1 MLRKSEFKKIIISA
15 LIILIISIISILTIN
30 KIQYKKYT
38 NIINNKIVEIIS
50 NVQELADKED
60 IEIDDQEIIEILRKK
75 SNGTQGTKLLENYG
89 YNGEYVYINQ
99 LNDEMKM
106 TQIYEIILI
115 IAIFILTITIWTL
128 YTIKQNKKIHEID
141 MYLKKVNSGDYTLK
155 IEENSEDELSKLRNE
170 LYKTTVLL
178 REAAEN
184 SKKENINLSNS
195 LADISHQ
202 LKTPLT
208 SIRIM
213 IDNIYDN
220 PDMDEETKMDFIKS
234 INNQIEWISSLV
246 VSLLKL
252 AKFDAGTIVM
262 NDENVNIIELINNV
276 KDNLSIILEL
286 KEIDII
292 LEYDHSKPIIVSID
306 YTWQLEALTNIIK
319 NAIEHSKNNS
329 KIHIKIEDS
338 SVFTKIIIA
347 DEGEGISKKDL
358 PHIFQRFYKSEKS
371 SENSIG
377 IGLSLAKTI
386 IEKDNGYINVK
397 SEEGKGTTF
406 YIKYMKK

>member
-30 KIQYKKYT
+30 KVQYKKYT

-292 LEYDHSKPIIVSID
+292 LEYDQNKPIIVSID

-338 SVFTKIIIA
+338 SVFTKIIIE

>member
-1 MLRKSEFKKIIISA
+1 MLRKSELKKIIILA
-15 LIILIISIISILTIN
+15 LIILIISIISIITIN

-38 NIINNKIVEIIS
+38 NMINNKIAEIIS
-50 NVQELADKED
+50 NVQEQADKED

-75 SNGTQGTKLLENYG
+75 SKGTQGTKLLENYG
-89 YNGEYVYINQ
+89 YNGDYVYINQ

-141 MYLKKVNSGDYTLK
+141 MYLKKVNRGDYTLK

-220 PDMDEETKMDFIKS
+220 PDMDEETKMDFIKN

-292 LEYDHSKPIIVSID
+292 LEYDQNKPIIVSID

-338 SVFTKIIIA
+338 SVFTKIIIE
-347 DEGEGISKKDL
+347 DEGEGISKKDW

-397 SEEGKGTTF
+397 SEEGKGPTF

>member
-15 LIILIISIISILTIN
+15 SIILIISIISILTIN

-38 NIINNKIVEIIS
+38 NMINNKIVEIIS

-75 SNGTQGTKLLENYG
+75 SNGTQGTKLLESYG

-178 REAAEN
+178 RESAEN

-208 SIRIM
+208 STRIM

-338 SVFTKIIIA
+338 SVFTKIIIE

>member
-1 MLRKSEFKKIIISA
+1 MLRKSELKKIIILA
-15 LIILIISIISILTIN
+15 LIILIISIISIITIN

-38 NIINNKIVEIIS
+38 NMINNKIAEIIS
-50 NVQELADKED
+50 NVQEQADKED

-75 SNGTQGTKLLENYG
+75 SNGTQGTKLLESYG
-89 YNGEYVYINQ
+89 YNGDYAYINQ
-99 LNDEMKM
+99 LNYEMKM

-141 MYLKKVNSGDYTLK
+141 MYLKKVNRGDYTLK

-292 LEYDHSKPIIVSID
+292 LEYDQNKPIIVSID

-338 SVFTKIIIA
+338 SVFTKIIIE

-386 IEKDNGYINVK
+386 IEKDNGYINVR

>member
-1 MLRKSEFKKIIISA
+1 MLRKSELKKIIISA
-15 LIILIISIISILTIN
+15 SIILIISIISIITIN

-75 SNGTQGTKLLENYG
+75 SNGTQGTKLLESYG
-89 YNGEYVYINQ
+89 YNGDYVYINQ

>member
-1 MLRKSEFKKIIISA
+1 MLRKSELKKIIISA
-15 LIILIISIISILTIN
+15 SIILIISIISIITIN

-75 SNGTQGTKLLENYG
+75 SNGTQGTKLLESYG
-89 YNGEYVYINQ
+89 YNGDYVYINQ

-106 TQIYEIILI
+106 TQIYETILI

-292 LEYDHSKPIIVSID
+292 LEYDQNKPIIVSID

-338 SVFTKIIIA
+338 SVFTKIIIE

>member
-1 MLRKSEFKKIIISA
+1 MLRKSELKKIIILA
-15 LIILIISIISILTIN
+15 LIILIINIISIITIN

-38 NIINNKIVEIIS
+38 NMINNKIAEIIS
-50 NVQELADKED
+50 NVQEQADKED

-75 SNGTQGTKLLENYG
+75 SKGTQGTKLLENYG
-89 YNGEYVYINQ
+89 YNGDYVYINQ

-141 MYLKKVNSGDYTLK
+141 MYLKKVNRGDYTLK

-292 LEYDHSKPIIVSID
+292 LEYDQNKPIIVSID

-338 SVFTKIIIA
+338 SVFTKIIIE

>member
-1 MLRKSEFKKIIISA
+1 MLRKSELKKIIILA
-15 LIILIISIISILTIN
+15 LIILTISIISIITIN

-38 NIINNKIVEIIS
+38 NMINNKIAEIIS

-60 IEIDDQEIIEILRKK
+60 IEINDQEIIEILRKK
-75 SNGTQGTKLLENYG
+75 SNGTQGTKLLESYG
-89 YNGEYVYINQ
+89 YNGDYVYINQ

-141 MYLKKVNSGDYTLK
+141 MYLKKVNRGDYTLK

-292 LEYDHSKPIIVSID
+292 LEYDQNKPIIVSID

-338 SVFTKIIIA
+338 SVFTKIIIE

>member
-1 MLRKSEFKKIIISA
+1 MLRKSELKKIIILA
-15 LIILIISIISILTIN
+15 LIILIISIISIITLN
-30 KIQYKKYT
+30 KIQYKIYT
-38 NIINNKIVEIIS
+38 NMINNKIAEIIS
-50 NVQELADKED
+50 NVQEQADKED

-75 SNGTQGTKLLENYG
+75 SKGTQGTKLLENYG
-89 YNGEYVYINQ
+89 YNGDYVYINQ

-141 MYLKKVNSGDYTLK
+141 MYLKKVNRGDYTLK

-292 LEYDHSKPIIVSID
+292 LEYDQNKPIIVSID

-338 SVFTKIIIA
+338 SVFTKIIIE

>member
-1 MLRKSEFKKIIISA
+1 MLRKSELKKIIILA
-15 LIILIISIISILTIN
+15 LIILIISIISIITIN

-38 NIINNKIVEIIS
+38 NMINNKIAEIIS
-50 NVQELADKED
+50 NVQEQADKED

-75 SNGTQGTKLLENYG
+75 SKGTQGTKLLENCG
-89 YNGEYVYINQ
+89 YNGDYVYINQ

-141 MYLKKVNSGDYTLK
+141 MYLKKVNRGDYTLK

-292 LEYDHSKPIIVSID
+292 LEYDQNKPIIVLID

-338 SVFTKIIIA
+338 SVFTKIIIE

>member
-1 MLRKSEFKKIIISA
+1 MLRKSELKKIIISA
-15 LIILIISIISILTIN
+15 SIILIISIISIITIN

-99 LNDEMKM
+99 LNYEMKM
-106 TQIYEIILI
+106 TQIYETILI

-338 SVFTKIIIA
+338 SVFTKIIIE

>member
-1 MLRKSEFKKIIISA
+1 MLRKSELKKIIILA
-15 LIILIISIISILTIN
+15 LIIFIISIISIITIN

-38 NIINNKIVEIIS
+38 NMINNKIAEIIS
-50 NVQELADKED
+50 NVQEQADKED

-75 SNGTQGTKLLENYG
+75 SKGTQGTKLLENYG
-89 YNGEYVYINQ
+89 YNGDYVYINQ

-141 MYLKKVNSGDYTLK
+141 MYLKKVNRGDYTLK

-292 LEYDHSKPIIVSID
+292 LEYDQNKPIIVSID

-338 SVFTKIIIA
+338 SVFTKIIIE

>member
-1 MLRKSEFKKIIISA
+1 MLRKSELKKIIISA

-30 KIQYKKYT
+30 KVQYQKYT

-75 SNGTQGTKLLENYG
+75 SNGTQGTKLLESYG
-89 YNGEYVYINQ
+89 YNGDYVYINQ

-292 LEYDHSKPIIVSID
+292 LEYDRSKPIIVSID

>member
-1 MLRKSEFKKIIISA
+1 MLRKSELKKIIISA
-15 LIILIISIISILTIN
+15 SIILILSIISIITIN

-75 SNGTQGTKLLENYG
+75 SNGTQGTKLLESYG

-292 LEYDHSKPIIVSID
+292 LEYDQNKPMIVSID

-338 SVFTKIIIA
+338 SVFTKIIIE

-397 SEEGKGTTF
+397 SEEEKGTTF

>member
-15 LIILIISIISILTIN
+15 SIILIISIISILTIN

-89 YNGEYVYINQ
+89 YNGDYVYINQ

-178 REAAEN
+178 RESAEN

-208 SIRIM
+208 STRIM

-338 SVFTKIIIA
+338 SVFTKIIIE

>member
-1 MLRKSEFKKIIISA
+1 MLRKSELKKIIILA
-15 LIILIISIISILTIN
+15 LIILIISIISIITIN

-38 NIINNKIVEIIS
+38 NMINNKIAEIIS

-89 YNGEYVYINQ
+89 YNGDYVYINQ

-141 MYLKKVNSGDYTLK
+141 MYLKKVNRGDYTLK

-276 KDNLSIILEL
+276 KNNLSIILEL

-292 LEYDHSKPIIVSID
+292 LEYDQNKPIIVSID
-306 YTWQLEALTNIIK
+306 YTWQLEALTNIVK

-338 SVFTKIIIA
+338 SVFTKIIIE

>member
-15 LIILIISIISILTIN
+15 SIILIISIILILTIN

-60 IEIDDQEIIEILRKK
+60 IEIDNQEIIEILRKK
-75 SNGTQGTKLLENYG
+75 SNGTQGTKLLESYG
-89 YNGEYVYINQ
+89 YNGDYVYINQ

>member
-1 MLRKSEFKKIIISA
+1 MLRKSELKKIIISA
-15 LIILIISIISILTIN
+15 SIILIISIISIITIN
-30 KIQYKKYT
+30 KVQYKKYT

-75 SNGTQGTKLLENYG
+75 SNGTQGTKLLESYG
-89 YNGEYVYINQ
+89 YNGDYVYINQ

>member
-1 MLRKSEFKKIIISA
+1 MLRKSELKKIIISA
-15 LIILIISIISILTIN
+15 SIILIISIISIITIN

-50 NVQELADKED
+50 NVQELADKEN

-75 SNGTQGTKLLENYG
+75 SNGTQGTKLLESYG

-338 SVFTKIIIA
+338 SVFTKIIIE

>member
-1 MLRKSEFKKIIISA
+1 MLRKSELKKIIISA
-15 LIILIISIISILTIN
+15 LIILIVSIISIITIN

-38 NIINNKIVEIIS
+38 NIINNKIAEIIS

-75 SNGTQGTKLLENYG
+75 QNRTQGTKLLESYG
-89 YNGEYVYINQ
+89 YNGDYAYINQ

-252 AKFDAGTIVM
+252 AKFDAGTIIM
-262 NDENVNIIELINNV
+262 NDENVNIVELINNV

-292 LEYDHSKPIIVSID
+292 LEYDQSRPIIVSID

-329 KIHIKIEDS
+329 KIHIQIEDS

-347 DEGEGISKKDL
+347 DEGEGTSKKDL

-406 YIKYMKK
+406 CIKYMKN

>member
-30 KIQYKKYT
+30 KVQYKKYT

-75 SNGTQGTKLLENYG
+75 SNGTQGTKLLESYG

-292 LEYDHSKPIIVSID
+292 LEYDQNKPMIVSID

-397 SEEGKGTTF
+397 SEEEKGTTF

>member
-1 MLRKSEFKKIIISA
+1 MLRKSELKKIIILA
-15 LIILIISIISILTIN
+15 LIILIISIISIITIN

-38 NIINNKIVEIIS
+38 NMINNKIAEIIS
-50 NVQELADKED
+50 NVQEQADKED

-75 SNGTQGTKLLENYG
+75 SKGTQGTKLLENYG
-89 YNGEYVYINQ
+89 YNGDYVYINQ

-141 MYLKKVNSGDYTLK
+141 MYLKKVNRGDYTLK

-220 PDMDEETKMDFIKS
+220 PDMDEETKMDFIKN

-292 LEYDHSKPIIVSID
+292 LEYDQNKPIIVSID

-338 SVFTKIIIA
+338 SVFTKIIIE

-397 SEEGKGTTF
+397 SEEGKGPTF

>member
-1 MLRKSEFKKIIISA
+1 MLRKSELKKIIILA
-15 LIILIISIISILTIN
+15 LIILIISIISIITIN

-38 NIINNKIVEIIS
+38 NMINNKIAEIIS
-50 NVQELADKED
+50 NVQEQADKED

-89 YNGEYVYINQ
+89 YNGDYVYINQ

-141 MYLKKVNSGDYTLK
+141 MYLKKVNRGDYTLK

-292 LEYDHSKPIIVSID
+292 LEYDQNKPIIVSID

-338 SVFTKIIIA
+338 SVFTKIIIE

-406 YIKYMKK
+406 CIKYMKK

>member
-1 MLRKSEFKKIIISA
+1 MLRKSELKKIIILA
-15 LIILIISIISILTIN
+15 LIILIISIISIITIN

-38 NIINNKIVEIIS
+38 NMINNKIAEIIS
-50 NVQELADKED
+50 NVQEQADKED

-75 SNGTQGTKLLENYG
+75 SNGTQGTKLLESYG
-89 YNGEYVYINQ
+89 YNGDYVYINQ

-141 MYLKKVNSGDYTLK
+141 MYLKKVNRGDYTLK

-220 PDMDEETKMDFIKS
+220 PDMDEETTMDFIKS

-292 LEYDHSKPIIVSID
+292 LEYDQNKPIIVSID

-338 SVFTKIIIA
+338 SVFTKIIIE

>member
-15 LIILIISIISILTIN
+15 SIILIISIILILTIN

-89 YNGEYVYINQ
+89 YNGDYVYINQ

>member
-1 MLRKSEFKKIIISA
+1 MLRKSELKKIIILA
-15 LIILIISIISILTIN
+15 LIILIISIISIITIN

-38 NIINNKIVEIIS
+38 NMINNKIAEIIS

-75 SNGTQGTKLLENYG
+75 SNGTQGTKLLESYG
-89 YNGEYVYINQ
+89 YNGDYVYINQ

-141 MYLKKVNSGDYTLK
+141 MYLKKVNRGDYTLK

-178 REAAEN
+178 REEAEN
-184 SKKENINLSNS
+184 SQKENINLSNS

-292 LEYDHSKPIIVSID
+292 LEYDQNKPIIVSID

-338 SVFTKIIIA
+338 SVFTKIIIE

>member
-38 NIINNKIVEIIS
+38 NMINNKIVEIIS

-75 SNGTQGTKLLENYG
+75 SNGTQGTKLLESYG
-89 YNGEYVYINQ
+89 YNGDYVYINQ

-170 LYKTTVLL
+170 LYKITVLL

-292 LEYDHSKPIIVSID
+292 LEYDHSKPIIVTID

-338 SVFTKIIIA
+338 SVFTKIIIE

>member
-15 LIILIISIISILTIN
+15 SIILIISIISILTIN

-38 NIINNKIVEIIS
+38 NMINNKIVEIIS

-89 YNGEYVYINQ
+89 YNGDYVYINQ

-178 REAAEN
+178 RESAEN

-208 SIRIM
+208 STRIM

-338 SVFTKIIIA
+338 SVFTKIIIE

>member
-38 NIINNKIVEIIS
+38 NMINNKIVEIIS

-75 SNGTQGTKLLENYG
+75 SNGTQGTKLLESYG

-347 DEGEGISKKDL
+347 DEGEGISKIDL
-358 PHIFQRFYKSEKS
+358 PHIFQRFYKSERS